1 MSDRHTFRAEWHDYN
16 SGIYFVTIC
25 ANDKQH
31 IFGNIY
37 NGELELSTIGN
48 IINECLL
55 SIPNHHKDVEL
66 LNYVVMPNHIH
77 IVLYVGAQQPVGA
90 QYFAPAQAMPAQ
102 AMPAQTIQTS
112 EKNIGCL
119 RPPRHGEMRDD
130 NHFNSRLA
138 VIIRS
143 FKAACSIE
151 VKRQL
156 KLQNIAGTPSISR
169 AQNIAGTP
177 STGRAQNIAGT
188 PSIGRAQNIAPLQG
202 IWQRNYYEHIIRN
215 QRAFEYIMNYVDT
228 NIDKWNKDCFYT
240 N

>member
-77 IVLYVGAQQPVGA
+77 IVLYVGVQQPVGA
-90 QYFAPAQAMPAQ
+90 QYFAPAHTMPTQA
-102 AMPAQTIQTS
+102 IQTS

-119 RPPRHGEMRDD
+119 RPPRHGELRDD

-156 KLQNIAGTPSISR
+156 QNIAGTPSIR
-169 AQNIAGTP
+169 
-177 STGRAQNIAGT
+177 
-188 PSIGRAQNIAPLQG
+188 RAQNIAPLQG
-202 IWQRNYYEHIIRN
+202 IWQRNYHEHIIRN
-215 QRAFEYIMNYVDT
+215 QRAFENIMNYVDT

>member
-90 QYFAPAQAMPAQ
+90 QYFAPAHTMPTQA
-102 AMPAQTIQTS
+102 IQTS

-119 RPPRHGEMRDD
+119 RPPRHGELRDD

-156 KLQNIAGTPSISR
+156 QLQNIAETPSIRR
-169 AQNIAGTP
+169 AQNIADP
-177 STGRAQNIAGT
+177 HSTGRAQNIAET
-188 PSIGRAQNIAPLQG
+188 PSIRRAQNIAPLQG
-202 IWQRNYYEHIIRN
+202 IWQRNYHEHIIRN
-215 QRAFEYIMNYVDT
+215 QRAFENIMNYVDT

>member
-90 QYFAPAQAMPAQ
+90 QYFAPAHTMPTQA
-102 AMPAQTIQTS
+102 IQTS

-119 RPPRHGEMRDD
+119 RPPRHGELRDD

-156 KLQNIAGTPSISR
+156 QNIAETPSIR
-169 AQNIAGTP
+169 
-177 STGRAQNIAGT
+177 
-188 PSIGRAQNIAPLQG
+188 RAQNIAPLQG
-202 IWQRNYYEHIIRN
+202 IWQRNYHEHIIRN
-215 QRAFEYIMNYVDT
+215 QRAFENIMNYVDT

>member
-25 ANDKQH
+25 ADDKQH

-90 QYFAPAQAMPAQ
+90 QYFAPAHTMPTQA
-102 AMPAQTIQTS
+102 IQTL

-119 RPPRHGEMRDD
+119 RPPRHGELRDD

-156 KLQNIAGTPSISR
+156 QLQNIAETPSIR
-169 AQNIAGTP
+169 
-177 STGRAQNIAGT
+177 
-188 PSIGRAQNIAPLQG
+188 RAQNIAPLQG
-202 IWQRNYYEHIIRN
+202 IWQRNYHEHIIRN
-215 QRAFEYIMNYVDT
+215 QRAFENIMNYVDT